1 MRKVVN
7 YSRLPALAALA
18 ILVALLRPLT
28 LKLFVSVV
36 VAQFFF
42 STAVYAKVIHNEH
55 SLYGN
60 IIVEDTGDLR
70 CLRFN
75 VKSSKSN
82 QSCFL
87 KSQPQSLVFNY
98 TKLLFS
104 ALLINKQPER
114 ILIIGLGGGTMSNTL
129 HQMFPSSR
137 IDNVEID
144 PSVVKV
150 AQQYFNFVENDK
162 VNTYTQDGRIFIKRA
177 LLKKQTYDW
186 IIFDAFNGDY
196 IPEHLLTKEFLT
208 ESRQLLSTNGVLT
221 ANTFSSS
228 QLYAHE
234 SATYQAVFGEF
245 FNVRNPNINTNTN
258 TNNSNRII
266 LVTPEKLPSNKQLLQ
281 RIDLL
286 KSQLAPYNI
295 DISAIYS
302 SITSSNTEQDWPEN
316 TRLLTDQFSPANL
329 LNLN

>member
-1 MRKVVN
+1 MRKVAN
-7 YSRLPALAALA
+7 LFRLPALAT
-18 ILVALLRPLT
+18 LVALHRALT
-28 LKLFVSVV
+28 LPLFISVV
-36 VAQFFF
+36 VAQFFLL
-42 STAVYAKVIHNEH
+42 TAVHGKVIHNEH

-60 IIVEDTGDLR
+60 IVVEDTGDLR
-70 CLRFN
+70 CLHFN

-150 AQQYFNFVENDK
+150 ARQYFNFVENDK

-245 FNVRNPNINTNTN
+245 FNVRNTK
-258 TNNSNRII
+258 NNNRII
-266 LVTPEKLPSNKQLLQ
+266 LVTPGQLPSNKQLLQ
-281 RIDLL
+281 RTALL
-286 KSQLAPYNI
+286 KSQLQPYNI

-302 SITSSNTEQDWPEN
+302 SITSSNTEQDWPAD